1 MNHSSE
7 NTIIFL
13 NCNNKI
19 LYNEI
24 LNLKKLIKQ
33 KEEIIKKNDE
43 EIQDLCYHDYE
54 REVVYGEKTRYCCK
68 KCNHWY

>member
-1 MNHSSE
+1 MNNFSE

-13 NCNNKI
+13 NGNNQI

-24 LNLKKLIKQ
+24 FNLKKLIKQ

-43 EIQDLCYHDYE
+43 KIQQLCIHDYE
-54 REVVYGEKTRYCCK
+54 RDVVYGERTRYCCK

>member
-19 LYNEI
+19 LNNEI